1 MPKTKKRLDRSFLP
15 KRSKLH
21 YICGMYMTHFLF
33 ISGGEILLILFVV
46 VMVFGADKIPEIAKG
61 LGKGMRQLKDA
72 TDDIKREIQ
81 KSADKQGIDTSFISD
96 IKKDV
101 DEVKNNITSGLGSD
115 LKDGVDQVKKGI
127 DDVTGTIKRS

>member
-1 MPKTKKRLDRSFLP
+1 M
-15 KRSKLH
+15 
-21 YICGMYMTHFLF
+21 
-33 ISGGEILLILFVV
+33 LILFVV
-46 VMVFGADKIPEIAKG
+46 VMVFGADKIPEIARG
-61 LGKGMRQLKDA
+61 LGKGMRQLRDA

-81 KSADKQGIDTSFISD
+81 KSADKQGIDTTFISD
-96 IKKDV
+96 IKKDM